1 MSSRRSRT
9 RQSGSTRI
17 TDDKVMDLVS
27 RLQSLLPEG
36 RTRGNDRVPP
46 SQVLQETC
54 KHIRGLQRQVDDLS
68 QRLSE
73 LLTAEEM
80 TDAQVEI
87 IRSLLTL

>member
-9 RQSGSTRI
+9 RQ
-17 TDDKVMDLVS
+17 
-27 RLQSLLPEG
+27 
-36 RTRGNDRVPP
+36 VPP

-87 IRSLLTL
+87 IGVCSRCREDGCSTTLSFFFSHLYPILFRSIGRRLL